1 MNCRNMKKYIVPCLV
16 LAAFTVMPGCRKKRS
31 ATTGQGYNSYKWG
44 GFEKHKYKGQE
55 TGPGLVLIEGGTF
68 TMGSH
73 EQNVI
78 FSNDNLMRKVTVQS
92 FYMDE
97 TEISNIQYR
106 EYLYWVNRVFADY
119 PEVYRNA
126 LPDTNVWRSKLAYNE
141 PFVEYY
147 FRHPAYQDYPVVGV
161 NWLQATDFAAWRTDR
176 VNEYIMDREKYI
188 KYNPQFEVAEQ
199 NFNTKAY
206 LAGQY
211 EFAVTGKNRHKKRD
225 YTKKKK
231 FLKKKA
237 TRNVKMEDG
246 VLLPE
251 YRLPTEAEWEYAAM
265 AGIGNSNLE
274 NVDQGRVY
282 PWNDLTVRWSQNNGA
297 TEQVRGLI
305 LANFKRGKGDQGGIA
320 GKLNDAGFITTP
332 VYSYWP
338 NDYGLYNMAGNVSEW
353 TMDVYRPLTSADAN
367 DFNSFRGNVYKQL
380 KFDEFG
386 DLEEKDSLGRL
397 VYELVDPAEN
407 VNRRNYRVADNIGF
421 KDELN
426 YSAGENEQMY
436 EYGVT
441 SLIDNQARVY
451 KGGSWNDRA
460 YWLSPGTRRFLDE
473 QLALSTLGFRCA
485 MIRLGAPTG
494 NSKKKYKGLPSSGIG
509 HKRKKR
515 R

>member
-1 MNCRNMKKYIVPCLV
+1 MNRSNMKKYLIPCLAIV
-16 LAAFTVMPGCRKKRS
+16 ALAVMPGCKKQKS
-31 ATTGQGYNSYKWG
+31 STTGQGLNSSKWG
-44 GFEKHKYKGQE
+44 GFEKHEYPGQE
-55 TGPGLVLIEGGTF
+55 TGPGLVLVEGGTF
-68 TMGSH
+68 VMGSH

-78 FSNDNLMRKVTVQS
+78 FSNDNLKKRVTVQP

-97 TEISNIQYR
+97 TEVSNHNYR
-106 EYLYWVNRVFADY
+106 EYLYWIGRVFVDM
-119 PEVYRNA
+119 PEVFRNA

-161 NWLQATDFAAWRTDR
+161 NWLQATDYAAWRTDR
-176 VNEYIMDREKYI
+176 VNEYIMDREKII
-188 KYNPQFEVAEQ
+188 KYNSNAEINEE
-199 NFNTKAY
+199 NFNSKAY

-211 EFAVTGKNRHKKRD
+211 DFATKGRNRHQKRD

-231 FLKKKA
+231 FLKKKSV
-237 TRNVKMEDG
+237 RNVTMEDG
-246 VLLPE
+246 ILLPE

-265 AGIGNSNLE
+265 AGIGNSQLE
-274 NVDQGRVY
+274 NIDQGKIY
-282 PWNDLTVRWSQNNGA
+282 PWNDLTVRWTQNNGA
-297 TEQVRGLI
+297 TEKVRGLI

-332 VYSYWP
+332 VFSYWP

-353 TMDVYRPLTSADAN
+353 TMDVYRPLSSADVN

-380 KFDEFG
+380 QFDQFG
-386 DLEEKDSLGRL
+386 ELELKDSLGRL
-397 VYELVDPAEN
+397 KYELVDPAEN

-421 KDELN
+421 KDELS
-426 YSAGENEQMY
+426 YYEGEQQY

-441 SLIDNQARVY
+441 SLVDNQARVY

-460 YWLSPGTRRFLDE
+460 YWLSPGTKRYLDE

-485 MIRLGAPTG
+485 MIRFGAPIG
-494 NSKKKYKGLPSSGIG
+494 NSKKKFNTLPSSGIG

>member
-1 MNCRNMKKYIVPCLV
+1 MA
-16 LAAFTVMPGCRKKRS
+16 LAALAVMPGCRKNKS
-31 ATTGQGYNSYKWG
+31 ATTGQGYNSSKWG
-44 GFEKHKYKGQE
+44 GFENHKYKGQE
-55 TGPGLVLIEGGTF
+55 TGPGLVLVEGGTF

-73 EQNVI
+73 EQNVV
-78 FSNDNLMRKVTVQS
+78 FSNDNLMRKATVKS
-92 FYMDE
+92 FYLDE
-97 TEISNIQYR
+97 TEVSNLQYR
-106 EYLYWVNRVFADY
+106 EYLYWVSRVFADF

-147 FRHPAYQDYPVVGV
+147 FRHPAYKDYPVVGV

-188 KYNPQFEVAEQ
+188 KYNPQYEVAEQ

-211 EFAVTGKNRHKKRD
+211 EFAVAGKNRHKKQD

-251 YRLPTEAEWEYAAM
+251 YRLPTEAEWEYASM
-265 AGIGNSNLE
+265 AGIGNSSLE
-274 NVDQGRVY
+274 NVDQGRIY

-297 TEQVRGLI
+297 TEQIRGLI

-338 NDYGLYNMAGNVSEW
+338 NDYGLYNMAANVAEW
-353 TMDVYRPLTSADAN
+353 VMDVYRPLSSQDN
-367 DFNSFRGNVYKQL
+367 DDFRPFRGN
-380 KFDEFG
+380 EFKKILRDADG
-386 DLEEKDSLGRL
+386 IVEDKDSLGKMI
-397 VYELVDPAEN
+397 YVDVEPQDAAE
-407 VNRRNYRVADNIGF
+407 RRNYRRADNRNYADGTYETHSDPKHWDVNF
-421 KDELN
+421 QPTGESTETDGMYGKDYEGVN
-426 YSAGENEQMY
+426 YS
-436 EYGVT
+436 
-441 SLIDNQARVY
+441 LINDKTRVI
-451 KGGSWNDRA
+451 KGASWNDRA
-460 YWLSPGTRRFLDE
+460 HYMSPGTRRYLDE
-473 QLALSTLGFRCA
+473 NYSDSWLGFRCA
-485 MIRLGAPTG
+485 MDRVGSPTG
-494 NSKKKYKGLPSSGIG
+494 LGM
-509 HKRKKR
+509 R
-515 R
+515 

>member
-1 MNCRNMKKYIVPCLV
+1 MNRRNMKKYIIPCLA
-16 LAAFTVMPGCRKKRS
+16 LAAMAIMPGCKKS
-31 ATTGQGYNSYKWG
+31 KSSSTGQTYNSSKWG
-44 GFEKHKYKGQE
+44 GFEKHAYEGQE
-55 TGPGLVLIEGGTF
+55 TGPGLVLVEGGTF
-68 TMGSH
+68 VMGSH
-73 EQNVI
+73 EQNVV
-78 FSNDNLMRKVTVQS
+78 FSNDNLKRRVTVQS
-92 FYMDE
+92 FYLDE
-97 TEISNIQYR
+97 TEVSNIHYR
-106 EYLYWVNRVFADY
+106 EYLYWVNRVFADF

-176 VNEYIMDREKYI
+176 VNEYIMDREKII
-188 KYNPQFEVAEQ
+188 KYNPQYEVAEQ
-199 NFNTKAY
+199 NFNSKAY

-211 EFAVTGKNRHKKRD
+211 EFVTKGRNKNQMRD

-237 TRNVKMEDG
+237 VRNVRMEDG
-246 VLLPE
+246 ILLPE

-265 AGIGNSNLE
+265 AGIGNSDLE
-274 NVDQGRVY
+274 NINQGKIY
-282 PWNDLTVRWSQNNGA
+282 PWNELTVRWTQNNGA
-297 TEQVRGLI
+297 TEKVRGLI
-305 LANFKRGKGDQGGIA
+305 LANYKRGKGDQGGIA

-353 TMDVYRPLTSADAN
+353 TMDVYRPLSSADVD
-367 DFNSFRGNVYKQL
+367 DFNAFRGNVYKQL
-380 KFDEFG
+380 KFDQFG

-426 YSAGENEQMY
+426 YYDGEQQY

-441 SLIDNQARVY
+441 SLVDNQARVF

-460 YWLSPGTRRFLDE
+460 YWLSPGTKRFLDE
-473 QLALSTLGFRCA
+473 QLATSTLGFRCA
-485 MIRLGAPTG
+485 MIRIGAPIG
-494 NSKKKYKGLPSSGIG
+494 NSKKKYKGLPSSGID